1 MRTLAVR
8 LAFLIVVW
16 LLGTAT
22 LTLAQDAEAPAEP
35 PPAAIPEPSTTE
47 TLETGPLVVPDVRGL
62 PYVFAK
68 GVLEDA
74 GFAWKV
80 KGKVE
85 GYAVNLVKE
94 QSAKPGTRVVDT
106 GAPTVVLELEANP
119 DYDEQGLPQATSP
132 YKGTELVLV
141 SGGEAEGAVA
151 PPQSD
156 EEASAEPGETG
167 AETEEEAPAETEEA
181 EAPAETDAA
190 SEETEPA
197 QTEESPATDDGDE
210 GQAAAETIDAE
221 QTSSTSPAASEPAA
235 ESTEKKRP
243 RAFVVPGAPREPLDE
258 IPLPQR
264 AKNLER
270 RIAAAA
276 GPSDALA
283 EHFLYQHAWVVTGA
297 RFGWWRGAEA
307 LRVLIRVDEEV
318 QRRFGWSASREA
330 EARAALAEVLRLSR
344 R

>member
-22 LTLAQDAEAPAEP
+22 LTLAQDAEAPAET
-35 PPAAIPEPSTTE
+35 PPAAPPEPATTE
-47 TLETGPLVVPDVRGL
+47 TLETGPLLVPDVRGL

-85 GYAVNLVKE
+85 GYATNLVKE
-94 QSAKPGTRVVDT
+94 QSVKPGTQVVDT
-106 GAPTVVLELEANP
+106 GAPTIVLELEANP
-119 DYDEQGLPQATSP
+119 EYDERGVPQAASP
-132 YKGTELVLV
+132 YAGSELVPV
-141 SGGEAEGAVA
+141 SGGEAEGTETA
-151 PPQSD
+151 PRRD
-156 EEASAEPGETG
+156 DEASEERGETG
-167 AETEEEAPAETEEA
+167 TEA
-181 EAPAETDAA
+181 ESA
-190 SEETEPA
+190 SEGTEPA
-197 QTEESPATDDGDE
+197 QAEESPAAEGGDE
-210 GQAAAETIDAE
+210 GQAAPETIDAE
-221 QTSSTSPAASEPAA
+221 QASAASPAASEPAA
-235 ESTEKKRP
+235 EPAKSERQRRP
-243 RAFVVPGAPREPLDE
+243 RAFVAPGAPREPRDE

-264 AKNLER
+264 ARNLER

-318 QRRFGWSASREA
+318 QRRFGWSGSSEA
-330 EARAALAEVLRLSR
+330 EARAALAEVRRLSTP
-344 R
+344 